1 MRYQGVPRRYVLD
14 AGALIAQ
21 ERHDVRVAA
30 LFKVAAAQ
38 QIEMVLPSVVL
49 AQVWRNGKRQVQ
61 LARTLTNPGVTEAP
75 LHHEDAKRVG
85 ELLRE
90 SATADVADAHVA
102 VLAGRLGAVVITSDS
117 GDIAKL
123 DPALPILKV

>member
-1 MRYQGVPRRYVLD
+1 MTTLDYGHALDAAPSWRINFLSCTSTLD

-21 ERHDVRVAA
+21 ERRDVRVVVLFEIAA
-30 LFKVAAAQ
+30 ER

-49 AQVWRNGKRQVQ
+49 AQVWRNGARQVQ

-90 SATADVADAHVA
+90 SATADMADAHVA
-102 VLAGRLGAVVITSDS
+102 VLAG
-117 GDIAKL
+117 
-123 DPALPILKV
+123 ILKV